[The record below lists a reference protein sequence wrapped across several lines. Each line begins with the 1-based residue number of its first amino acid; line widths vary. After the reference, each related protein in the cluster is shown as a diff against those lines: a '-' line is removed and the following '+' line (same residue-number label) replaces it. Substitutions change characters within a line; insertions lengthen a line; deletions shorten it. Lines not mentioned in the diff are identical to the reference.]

1 MARHRILARTVLAQ
15 RLPHE
20 QCQRPQRRVDPI
32 TILARI
38 LLHRLFQL
46 MGGKHIVQFEPR
58 TLYEL
63 LPYAPHLIK
72 QAFFW
77 YSSSGLIL
85 HGYLS

>member
-1 MARHRILARTVLAQ
+1 MACHRILARTVLTQRLSHEQPQCAQ
-15 RLPHE
+15 R
-20 QCQRPQRRVDPI
+20 RIDPI
-32 TILARI
+32 SILAGVV
-38 LLHRLFQL
+38 LHRLFQL
-46 MGGKHIVQFEPR
+46 MGRKHIVQFDPR